1 MQAGSPT
8 RGFQTSL
15 PLPGPVIAM
24 NKDPSTLRSFSHGR
38 WLFWLPAL
46 LRIPLQR
53 VLEGHPLPVGQL
65 QALFRD
71 NSFWGRERRPA
82 GLLRSL
88 RGSDVIVS
96 TWDGEDLV
104 AVGRAT
110 SDGIYRAV
118 LWDVVVRQDWQGRG
132 AGRAVVS
139 RLLAAPPVRCAERVY
154 AMTTHGV
161 GFYRRLGFHGEE
173 KQHLMLFRT
182 GF

>member
-1 MQAGSPT
+1 
-8 RGFQTSL
+8 
-15 PLPGPVIAM
+15 M
-24 NKDPSTLRSFSHGR
+24 NKDPGTLCSFSHGR

-46 LRIPLQR
+46 LRVPLQQA
-53 VLEGHPLPVGQL
+53 LEGHALPVDQL
-65 QALFRD
+65 QTLFIN
-71 NSFWGRERRPA
+71 NSFWGRERRLA

-132 AGRAVVS
+132 AGRAVVN
-139 RLLAAPPVRCAERVY
+139 RLLAAPAVRCTERVY
-154 AMTTHGV
+154 AMTTNGV
-161 GFYRRLGFHGEE
+161 GFYQRLGFQEE
-173 KQHLMLFRT
+173 MKQHLMLLKT
-182 GF
+182 GT

>member
-1 MQAGSPT
+1 
-8 RGFQTSL
+8 
-15 PLPGPVIAM
+15 M

-38 WLFWLPAL
+38 WLFRLPAL
-46 LRIPLQR
+46 LRAPLQR
-53 VLEGHPLPVGQL
+53 VLEGHALPVGPL
-65 QALFRD
+65 QTLFLN
-71 NSFWGRERRPA
+71 NSFWGRQRRPA

-132 AGRAVVS
+132 AGRAVVN
-139 RLLAAPPVRCAERVY
+139 RLLAAPPVRYAERVY
-154 AMTTHGV
+154 VMTTHGV
-161 GFYRRLGFHGEE
+161 GFYRRLGFHGEG
-173 KQHLMLFRT
+173 KQHLMVLRKEART
-182 GF
+182 SGA

>member
-1 MQAGSPT
+1 
-8 RGFQTSL
+8 
-15 PLPGPVIAM
+15 M
-24 NKDPSTLRSFSHGR
+24 NKDPSTLRSFSHSR
-38 WLFWLPAL
+38 WLFRLPGL
-46 LRIPLQR
+46 LRAPLQR
-53 VLEGHPLPVGQL
+53 VLEGHSLPVGQL
-65 QALFRD
+65 QTLFLD
-71 NSFWGRERRPA
+71 NSFWGRERRLS

-132 AGRAVVS
+132 AGRAVVN
-139 RLLAAPPVRCAERVY
+139 RLLAAPAVRCAERVY

-161 GFYRRLGFHGEE
+161 GFYQRLGFHEE
-173 KQHLMLFRT
+173 RKQHLMLFHK
-182 GF
+182 GA